1 MPSIDL
7 HMTVRMEDG
16 TEHDVHADQRDIA
29 KWEVQPFAAEGRMN
43 VQMRYLAW
51 SALSRAGDYR
61 QPWERFNNVDCVEA
75 VDGGGAEDDGE
86 DEQGPRPP
94 ERGQKTPPGES

>member
-16 TEHDVHADQRDIA
+16 TEHDVHADQRDLA
-29 KWEVQPFAAEGRMN
+29 RWEAQPFFAEGRRN
-43 VQMRYLAW
+43 LQIRYLAW
-51 SALSRAGDYR
+51 SALFRGGDYK

-75 VDGGGAEDDGE
+75 VDPDDVEDGE
-86 DEQGPRPP
+86 DEQGPRP
-94 ERGQKTPPGES
+94 